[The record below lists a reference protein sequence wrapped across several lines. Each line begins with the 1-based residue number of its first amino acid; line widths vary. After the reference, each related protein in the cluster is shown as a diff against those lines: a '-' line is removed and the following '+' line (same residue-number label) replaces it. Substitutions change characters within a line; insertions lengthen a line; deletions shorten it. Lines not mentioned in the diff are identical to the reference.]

1 MVEVMLQLI
10 GTCALIGLGAMLFRT
25 AFYPDL
31 LEKHGRSVIAT
42 IGCFLLSVAFVR
54 MLPIIGVLSQS
65 EARTANGLIAVL
77 FLAVLLWDRKVK

>member
-10 GTCALIGLGAMLFRT
+10 GTCAIIGLGAVMFRT
-25 AFYPDL
+25 AVYPDL
-31 LEKHGRSVIAT
+31 LEKHGRSVIA
-42 IGCFLLSVAFVR
+42 IVGYFLLSAAFVR
-54 MLPIIGVLSQS
+54 MLPIMNILSQS